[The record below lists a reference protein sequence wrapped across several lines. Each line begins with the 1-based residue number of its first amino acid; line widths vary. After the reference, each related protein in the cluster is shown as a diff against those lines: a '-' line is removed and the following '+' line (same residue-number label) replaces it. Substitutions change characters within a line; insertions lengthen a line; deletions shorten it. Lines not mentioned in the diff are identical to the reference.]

1 MCASSVVTPQA
12 FHTEPAPLAQG
23 LPEFQRQL
31 AKTLPPDAHARLAAA
46 IDGMFAT
53 KPGAA
58 ALKVGQPAPDFV
70 LPSLDGGTVALANEL
85 LAGPV
90 VLTFYRGSWCPYCD
104 LQLRAYA
111 KLVPL
116 LRSASARLLA
126 VSPQAAEAAVP
137 NASDHR
143 GLGFP
148 AAHRRRRQCRPSLW
162 AGVCTRRRNALST
175 AVVEAGRRYRAS
187 TMSIALLAAPSLG
200 IVISAAVLGE
210 AVGLSLVAGVL
221 LTGAGIG
228 LVGLRTASQ

>member
-143 GLGFP
+143 GLGF
-148 AAHRRRRQCRPSLW
+148 RLLTD
-162 AGVCTRRRNALST
+162 AGGNVA
-175 AVVEAGRRYRAS
+175 RRYGLAYVLDDAMRSLLRWSKRGGAIAPVRCRLRCSPHPAS
-187 TMSIALLAAPSLG
+187 
-200 IVISAAVLGE
+200 
-210 AVGLSLVAGVL
+210 
-221 LTGAGIG
+221 
-228 LVGLRTASQ
+228 ASSFPPRYSERRWGCRWLPGCC